1 MRTDVL
7 NMILGTT
14 LGLLTVPFL
23 LVGIASGFLDSWE
36 FAALVFGIP
45 AILCLAI
52 SVFMVSTFTRTDT
65 KNRVRDREAFVAVG
79 LMYPIAVI
87 VGALP
92 FWLGGMFVGP
102 FEDGATLHDMMAGA
116 AYSWFEAMSGYT
128 TTGAT
133 VIDTSTSPNCYDL
146 TVDDDCI
153 FAQSKGLLL
162 WRSMTQWLGGM
173 GIIML
178 GMMILS
184 SKIGGGMA
192 LARAELTGPTVSRI
206 HPSFKQ
212 TAYALWGLYVICTIL
227 LFLLLIGVGKL
238 TVFDAINHSLTTMP
252 TGGFSVHD
260 DSIGF
265 YESSVVEVIIIAFMV
280 IGGINFT
287 LIWLFTHKR
296 AKEAISDEEFR
307 SYMVYLFLAS
317 TIIILVLYSWRG
329 DADQSIRTGIF
340 TVVSIAT
347 STGFGTDD
355 YVTWPV
361 ATHVILF
368 FLMIVGAS
376 AGSTGGG
383 LKVLRIGLAAK
394 LARREISKIAQPR
407 RVHQIRYNKNPI
419 DDSYLSLVIGML
431 LVWVGLFAVSTLILA
446 FYMPDSSLETIVSVV
461 ASSLGNT
468 GPALGD
474 YGPNSTWESMP
485 IPVLIY
491 TSVLM
496 WFGRLEL
503 LTAILLLSLKTWKRE
518 AKSEAEIQGIAL
530 VKKILQGKEKED

>member
-1 MRTDVL
+1 MT
-7 NMILGTT
+7 
-14 LGLLTVPFL
+14 
-23 LVGIASGFLDSWE
+23 
-36 FAALVFGIP
+36 
-45 AILCLAI
+45 
-52 SVFMVSTFTRTDT
+52 
-65 KNRVRDREAFVAVG
+65 
-79 LMYPIAVI
+79 
-87 VGALP
+87 
-92 FWLGGMFVGP
+92 
-102 FEDGATLHDMMAGA
+102 GA

-133 VIDTSTSPNCYDL
+133 VIDNSTSPICYDL
-146 TVDDDCI
+146 TIDDDCI

-212 TAYALWGLYVICTIL
+212 TAYALWGLYVICTFLLFIL
-227 LFLLLIGVGKL
+227 LFGVGNL
-238 TVFDAINHSLTTMP
+238 TLFDAINHALTTMP

-265 YESSVVEVIIIAFMV
+265 YQSSVVEAIIIAFMV
-280 IGGINFT
+280 IAGVNFT

-307 SYMVYLFLAS
+307 SYMVYLFIAS
-317 TIIILVLYSWRG
+317 TIIVLVLYSWGG
-329 DADQSIRTGIF
+329 DVNQSIRAGIF
-340 TVVSIAT
+340 NVVSIAT

-355 YVTWPV
+355 YVAWPV

-407 RVHQIRYNKNPI
+407 RVHQIRYNKSPI
-419 DDSYLSLVIGML
+419 EDSYLSLVIGML
-431 LVWVGLFAVSTLILA
+431 LVWVGLFAISTLILA
-446 FYMPDSSLETIVSVV
+446 FYMPESSLETIVSVV

-474 YGPNSTWESMP
+474 YGPSSTWESMP

-503 LTAILLLSLKTWKRE
+503 LTAILLLSFKTWKRE